1 MKIKQTKL
9 NEIQIHIFSE
19 KIQFRGSITK
29 ECSTAQA
36 TAMVIDRRSYKP
48 THQVGSG
55 NSVQTPDPNTRKKS
69 HRICN
74 LVCLH
79 I

>member
-36 TAMVIDRRSYKP
+36 TAINGY
-48 THQVGSG
+48 G
-55 NSVQTPDPNTRKKS
+55 N
-69 HRICN
+69 
-74 LVCLH
+74 
-79 I
+79 